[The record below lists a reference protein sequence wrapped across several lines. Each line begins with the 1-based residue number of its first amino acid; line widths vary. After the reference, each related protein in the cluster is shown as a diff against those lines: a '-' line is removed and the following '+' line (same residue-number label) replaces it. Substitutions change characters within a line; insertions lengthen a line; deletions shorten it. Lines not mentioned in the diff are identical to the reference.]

1 MRPLNSK
8 QFVFDVTK
16 RCSANKPEI
25 CSSVQFGA
33 TSQPNQID
41 SLKAN
46 GWQATSSNPVQN
58 PPQMVWNEYGGVCT
72 GGVAKVG
79 ADNLKNNEASATKE
93 ANDAEGF
100 LKQMESRFPLL
111 QWTPRYNV
119 DGTPMETLIY
129 HNRYLVTGD
138 DGVNTVQDV
147 YVSDQDLNQEGSTRV
162 FSPQPNSISVEW
174 AWVNLAHRHSE
185 PLDLS
190 LRMVSVPEI
199 NSINNYLDAQGA
211 FGFGQSTIDIPSF

>member
-1 MRPLNSK
+1 MLW
-8 QFVFDVTK
+8 
-16 RCSANKPEI
+16 
-25 CSSVQFGA
+25 
-33 TSQPNQID
+33 
-41 SLKAN
+41 N
-46 GWQATSSNPVQN
+46 GYDA
-58 PPQMVWNEYGGVCT
+58 VCA
-72 GGVAKVG
+72 GGVAKIG
-79 ADNLKNNEASATKE
+79 AENSVKTNTAT
-93 ANDAEGF
+93 ANAEPTDAEGF

-162 FSPQPNSISVEW
+162 FAPQPNSISVEW

-185 PLDLS
+185 PLDLN

-199 NSINNYLDAQGA
+199 NSINNFLDSRGS
-211 FGFGQSTIDIPSF
+211 FGFGQSSTDIANY